1 MAASVDG
8 LRQLVDAALAAGA
21 AVEDDPGAASRAV
34 TLLDELAQQQ
44 VLLTGCAGLRG
55 ELKDVAQEVVAGL
68 YCNAHLLF
76 LCRAHKCLII
86 GSRALMLSK
95 AAQAAPHGVYYA
107 VLASIISGVVLS
119 NWNLHGC
126 TDYCCIQSCPK
137 PCSVLSPLT

>member
-34 TLLDELAQQQ
+34 ATLDELAQQQ

-55 ELKDVAQEVVAGL
+55 ELKDVAQEVVAGF

-76 LCRAHKCLII
+76 LYRAHKCLTI
-86 GSRALMLSK
+86 GFRALMLSK
-95 AAQAAPHGVYYA
+95 AAQAAPHGVIMQCMPA
-107 VLASIISGVVLS
+107 L
-119 NWNLHGC
+119 
-126 TDYCCIQSCPK
+126 
-137 PCSVLSPLT
+137 